1 MEVHFTPEQEA
12 ELSQIAVHAGT
23 DAEHVVKIA
32 ALRLVKE
39 TARFRAAVREG
50 ITQAD
55 KGDLVDDDEIRTWL
69 EQQERS

>member
-1 MEVHFTPEQEA
+1 MEVRFTPEQEA

-23 DAEHVVKIA
+23 DTEHVVKNA
-32 ALRLVKE
+32 AVRLVEK